1 MSAANLPKISVEGDH
16 FLEAPGVEFFYVG
29 LSDFGQW
36 KRFNDPTGAGP
47 ENLVRPLFRERRE
60 IADLAGYHGPIVARV
75 FRYSHPGNPFGI
87 LPGQSDYTKVNAFMD
102 MAAEYNTYID
112 WTCGDSQ
119 FPFMLPTPSQ
129 QQDDLNRF
137 TSNIQRFC
145 FVETC
150 NEPFKN
156 GELPQNGVKPAAS
169 EWYLRDSGNYVYI
182 SSTQAWEYQYD
193 LDFISGHFDRT
204 NDPQRW
210 PRWIC
215 DLDDSIATL
224 RSQVGKPSVLKEPNK
239 FGAYYFDP
247 SYAKCLG
254 LRANMGGVVFHSQKG
269 LESNGF
275 DDAHKLACGQFFTGV
290 KGALG

>member
-1 MSAANLPKISVEGDH
+1 MPLLDKIRVEGDH
-16 FLEAPGVEFFYVG
+16 FLRSPGVEFFYVG

-36 KRFNDPTGAGP
+36 KRWNIPTGP
-47 ENLVRPLFRERRE
+47 ENLVRPLFRQRRD
-60 IADLAGYHGPIVARV
+60 IATLAGYNGPIVIRV
-75 FRYSHPGNPFGI
+75 FRYSHPGNPFGA
-87 LPGQSDYTKVNAFMD
+87 LPGTTDYTQLNAFMD
-102 MAAEYNTYID
+102 MAAEYNIYVD

-119 FPFMLPTPSQ
+119 AVLPVVADQ
-129 QQDDLNRF
+129 QNDLNKF
-137 TSNIQRFC
+137 TSNIQRAC

-156 GELPQNGVKPAAS
+156 GWLPQNGVKSQPS
-169 EWYLRDSGNYVYI
+169 EFYLRDSGNYVFI
-182 SSTQAWEYQYD
+182 SNTQSWEYQYD

-210 PRWIC
+210 PRWVC

-224 RSQVGKPSVLKEPNK
+224 RSKVGKPSVLKEPTK
-239 FGAYYFDP
+239 FGVGYSDP
-247 SYAKCLG
+247 SFAKCLG
-254 LRANMGGVVFHSQKG
+254 LRANMGGVVFHSQLG
-269 LESNGF
+269 LQSDGF